1 VTSAWKVFAVLLG
14 VVALLGV
21 VEELPQ
27 AVAATKTPRTHRRR
41 RIVFTFLKA
50 AGEDLDRHSARP
62 STVRVVTV
70 NEEFT

>member
-21 VEELPQ
+21 VEELLH

-41 RIVFTFLKA
+41 IVLN
-50 AGEDLDRHSARP
+50 LP
-62 STVRVVTV
+62 
-70 NEEFT
+70 